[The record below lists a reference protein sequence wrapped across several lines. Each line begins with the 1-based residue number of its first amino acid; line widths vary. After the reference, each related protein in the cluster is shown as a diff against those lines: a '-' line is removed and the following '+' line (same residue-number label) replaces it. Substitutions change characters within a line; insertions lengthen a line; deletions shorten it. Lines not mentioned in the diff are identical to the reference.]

1 MKIIMI
7 GSGYVG
13 LVTGTCFAETGVEVH
28 CVDTDAGKIEQLRQG
43 RIPICEPGLQSL
55 VERNV
60 RVGRLHFT
68 SDPASCIPGA
78 DVLFIAVGTPPD
90 EDGSADTRAVIEAA
104 RTIGRL
110 LTSYAVVVVKSTVP
124 VGTTLRVGEVIRGA
138 LQLRNAK
145 IPFDIASNP
154 EFLKEGHAV
163 EDFMKP
169 DRVVVGTRSE
179 RAREILDRLYKP
191 FMMTNNRMIHTDI
204 ATSEMIK
211 YASNAMLATR
221 ISFMNEMANL
231 CERVG
236 ADIDDVRRGVG
247 ADPRIGMK
255 FLYAGC
261 GYGGSCFPKDVRALI
276 ATADRYNCPMSLLRA
291 VEQVND
297 RQKRLP
303 FEKLLARFDNDLRG
317 RTIAIWGLAFKPDT
331 DDIREAPS
339 LTLIEQLL
347 AAGCRIQAYDPA
359 AMERIRARF
368 GDRIRLSD
376 EMYAAAREA
385 DALVVLTEW
394 QQFRQP
400 DWHRLHDAMHTPVVI
415 DGRNIYDREL
425 LRREGFSICRI
436 G

>member
-28 CVDTDAGKIEQLRQG
+28 CVDTDSGKIEQLRRG
-43 RIPICEPGLQSL
+43 VIPISEPGLQPL
-55 VERNV
+55 VERNI
-60 RVGRLHFT
+60 RAGRLHFT

-90 EDGSADTRAVIEAA
+90 EDGSADTRAVVEAA

-110 LTSYAVVVVKSTVP
+110 LTSYAVVAVKSTVP
-124 VGTTLRVGEVIRGA
+124 VGTTLRVGEEIRRE
-138 LQLRNAK
+138 LQLRNAG
-145 IPFDIASNP
+145 IPFDMASNP

-169 DRVVVGTRSE
+169 DRVVVGTCSE

-236 ADIDDVRRGVG
+236 ADIDGVRRGVG
-247 ADPRIGMK
+247 PI
-255 FLYAGC
+255 
-261 GYGGSCFPKDVRALI
+261 RAL
-276 ATADRYNCPMSLLRA
+276 
-291 VEQVND
+291 V
-297 RQKRLP
+297 
-303 FEKLLARFDNDLRG
+303 
-317 RTIAIWGLAFKPDT
+317 
-331 DDIREAPS
+331 
-339 LTLIEQLL
+339 
-347 AAGCRIQAYDPA
+347 
-359 AMERIRARF
+359 
-368 GDRIRLSD
+368 
-376 EMYAAAREA
+376 
-385 DALVVLTEW
+385 
-394 QQFRQP
+394 
-400 DWHRLHDAMHTPVVI
+400 
-415 DGRNIYDREL
+415 
-425 LRREGFSICRI
+425 
-436 G
+436 

>member
-124 VGTTLRVGEVIRGA
+124 VGTTLRVEEVIRGA

-303 FEKLLARFDNDLRG
+303 FEKLLARFDNELRG

-331 DDIREAPS
+331 GDIREAPS

-376 EMYAAAREA
+376 EMYAAARGPMRW
-385 DALVVLTEW
+385 L
-394 QQFRQP
+394 
-400 DWHRLHDAMHTPVVI
+400 
-415 DGRNIYDREL
+415 
-425 LRREGFSICRI
+425 C
-436 G
+436 

>member
-1 MKIIMI
+1 MKVIMI

-28 CVDTDAGKIEQLRQG
+28 CVDTDAGKIDRLQRGE
-43 RIPICEPGLQSL
+43 IPIYEPGLQAL
-55 VERNV
+55 VERNA
-60 RVGRLHFT
+60 RAGRLHFST
-68 SDPASCIPGA
+68 QLASCIENA
-78 DVLFIAVGTPPD
+78 DVIFIAVGTPPD
-90 EDGSADTRAVIEAA
+90 EDGSADTHAVVEAA
-104 RTIGRL
+104 RSIGRSL
-110 LTSYAVVVVKSTVP
+110 ASYAVVAVKSTVP
-124 VGTTLRVGEVIRGA
+124 VGTTLRVEETIRRE
-138 LQLRNAK
+138 LLLRNAK
-145 IPFDIASNP
+145 IPFDMASNP

-163 EDFMKP
+163 ADFMKP
-169 DRVVVGTRSE
+169 DRVVVGTRGSQ
-179 RAREILDRLYKP
+179 AREIMERLYKP
-191 FMMTNNRMIHTDI
+191 FMMNSNRMIHTDI
-204 ATSEMIK
+204 ATAEMIK

-236 ADIDDVRRGVG
+236 ADIDGVRRGVG

-291 VEQVND
+291 VEQINE
-297 RQKRLP
+297 RQKELP
-303 FEKLLARFDNDLRG
+303 FEKLLARFDDDLQG
-317 RTIAIWGLAFKPDT
+317 RTVAVWGLAFKPDT

-339 LTLIEQLL
+339 LTLIERLL
-347 AAGCRIQAYDPA
+347 AAGSRVQAYDPA
-359 AMERIRARF
+359 AMENIRKRF
-368 GDRIRLSD
+368 GNRIRLTD
-376 EMYAAAREA
+376 EMYAAARGA

-400 DWHRLHDAMHTPVVI
+400 DWHRLHDAMRTPIVI

>member
-1 MKIIMI
+1 MKVIMI

-13 LVTGTCFAETGVEVH
+13 LVTGACFSETGVDVH
-28 CVDTDAGKIEQLRQG
+28 CVDTDAGKVSRLRRG
-43 RIPICEPGLQSL
+43 EIPIYEPGLQAI
-55 VERNV
+55 VERNMQA
-60 RVGRLHFT
+60 GRLHFT
-68 SDPASCIPGA
+68 TELAGCIPGA
-78 DVLFIAVGTPPD
+78 DVVFIAVGTPPD
-90 EDGSADTRAVIEAA
+90 EDGSADTRAVVEAA
-104 RTIGRL
+104 RTIGRTL
-110 LTSYAVVVVKSTVP
+110 SSYAVIAVKSTVP
-124 VGTTLRVGEVIRGA
+124 VGTTLRVGEEIGRELERRHVR
-138 LQLRNAK
+138 
-145 IPFDIASNP
+145 IPFDMASNP

-163 EDFMKP
+163 ADFMKP
-169 DRVVVGTRSE
+169 DRVVVGTCSE
-179 RAREILDRLYKP
+179 RAREVMERLYKP
-191 FMMTNNRMIHTDI
+191 FMMTSNRMIHTDI

-236 ADIDDVRRGVG
+236 ADIDGVRRGVG

-276 ATADRYNCPMSLLRA
+276 ATADRFGYPMSLLRA
-291 VEQVND
+291 VEQIND
-297 RQKRLP
+297 RQKEVP
-303 FEKLLARFDNDLRG
+303 FEKLLAHFDGDLQG
-317 RTIAIWGLAFKPDT
+317 RTVALWGLAFKPDT

-339 LTLIEQLL
+339 LVLIERLL
-347 AAGCRIQAYDPA
+347 AAGCRVQAYDPA
-359 AMERIRARF
+359 AMEHIRARF
-368 GDRIRLSD
+368 GDRIRLCD
-376 EMYAAAREA
+376 EMYAAAEGA

-400 DWHRLHDAMHTPVVI
+400 DWQRLHDTLRTPVLV

-425 LRREGFSICRI
+425 LHRAGFVTYRI